1 MARGDDLT
9 FAQRAA
15 NKAKL
20 KQRALVGF
28 YRFAK
33 QYISLNASQDNTHIS
48 LGNVSKVFNILKN
61 TPILKS
67 ANYNQLSLDIADMY
81 PSDIEYFCD
90 LDCSYSDDEV
100 EDDENVNQIYDNTE
114 KCLIKANPITNAAAF
129 EVTTS
134 DITEEDG
141 DDDDN
146 VTFKDSRNE
155 YHIDFLKQAAPIK
168 IRPKKKK
175 RNTSIAR
182 TKEYMAKYDDM
193 GTWVD
198 LFL

>member
-20 KQRALVGF
+20 KRRALFGF

-33 QYISLNASQDNTHIS
+33 HYISLNASQDNQHIS
-48 LGNVSKVFNILKN
+48 LGKTTKVFNILKN

-67 ANYNQLSLDIADMY
+67 SNYNELSLEIADTY

-100 EDDENVNQIYDNTE
+100 EHEENIIKIYDNTE
-114 KCLIKANPITNAAAF
+114 RCLLKANPITNTAAF

-134 DITEEDG
+134 DINEEDG
-141 DDDDN
+141 DDDDDI
-146 VTFKDSRNE
+146 TFKDSRNE
-155 YHIDFLKQAAPIK
+155 YNIDDLKPAPITM
-168 IRPKKKK
+168 IRHKKKL
-175 RNTSIAR
+175 RNSSNTR
-182 TKEYMAKYDDM
+182 TNEYMAKYDEM